1 MSSLACLVL
10 STSLAYFIAQLQTR
24 CATKTAP
31 TSSPEASELVFD
43 LDLGFQLKQDYEIG
57 VEANNASSD
66 SASRDSLVRH
76 FASLLLMLADRRLE
90 IEPSMA
96 DVEEFLR
103 QHCDLDDDFIA
114 GLWISMIS
122 QE

>member
-10 STSLAYFIAQLQTR
+10 STYLVYLTAQLQTR

-76 FASLLLMLADRRLE
+76 FDSHLLMLADRRLE
-90 IEPSMA
+90 VEPSMA
-96 DVEEFLR
+96 DAEEFL
-103 QHCDLDDDFIA
+103 
-114 GLWISMIS
+114 
-122 QE
+122 

>member
-31 TSSPEASELVFD
+31 TSSPETSELVFD
-43 LDLGFQLKQDYEIG
+43 PDLEFQVMQDYEIG

-66 SASRDSLVRH
+66 FASRDSLVRH
-76 FASLLLMLADRRLE
+76 FASHLLMLADRRLE
-90 IEPSMA
+90 VEPSRA
-96 DVEEFLR
+96 EAEEFL
-103 QHCDLDDDFIA
+103 
-114 GLWISMIS
+114 
-122 QE
+122 